1 MRRSVQLITLHCAL
15 VVAEEGSFLAGSRR
29 LGIHHTALSR
39 RVRDLEL
46 TLGVALFDRHPNGIR
61 PTMAG
66 ERFLANLRRVL
77 MELDGTLSMIET
89 GRHGRI
95 GRLSIGIDAPLPASG
110 HLDAVTAFVR
120 GRPDI
125 AVQFTETQRADLYA
139 GLNGKMIDVVIAHGF
154 DRREPGTSLP
164 LWRDRIIVAMAADH
178 PLAGQDAVDWSELGG
193 QRMLTNTQSIDVM
206 MLIPGMAP
214 SGDLP
219 SMDRHDVSRMSLLS
233 LVRQGLGMTLLPESD
248 TFYFS
253 KGIVA
258 SVLQRQGRSV
268 CVRYDAHW
276 RPDNSNPV
284 LAAFI
289 AFLKERY
296 STS

>member
-15 VVAEEGSFLAGSRR
+15 VVAEEGSFLRGSRR
-29 LGIHHTALSR
+29 LGIHHSALSR

-46 TLGVALFDRHPNGIR
+46 TLGVALFDRHPSGIR

-89 GRHGRI
+89 ARHGRM

-110 HLDAVTAFVR
+110 YLDAVTAFIR

-125 AVQFTETQRADLYA
+125 AIQFTETQRAELHA
-139 GLNGKMIDVVIAHGF
+139 GLSGKTIDVVIAHGF
-154 DRREPGTSLP
+154 DRRESDTSLP

-178 PLAGQDAVDWSELGG
+178 PLAGYDAIDWSELGG
-193 QRMLTNTQSIDVM
+193 QTMLANMQSIDM
-206 MLIPGMAP
+206 GLIPGMAP

-219 SMDRHDVSRMSLLS
+219 FMDRHDVSRMSLLS

-248 TFYFS
+248 TSFFS
-253 KGIVA
+253 EGVVA
-258 SVLQRQGRSV
+258 SVLQRHGRSMRV
-268 CVRYDAHW
+268 CYNAYW

-289 AFLKERY
+289 AFLRERY
-296 STS
+296 SIS

>member
-1 MRRSVQLITLHCAL
+1 MRRSVQLTTLHCAL
-15 VVAEEGSFLAGSRR
+15 VVADEGSFLAGSRR
-29 LGIHHTALSR
+29 LGIHHSALSR

-46 TLGVALFDRHPNGIR
+46 TLGVALFDRHPGGIR

-77 MELDGTLSMIET
+77 MELDGTLSLIET
-89 GRHGRI
+89 ARHGKI

-125 AVQFTETQRADLYA
+125 AIQFTENRRAELYA
-139 GLNGKMIDVVIAHGF
+139 GLSGKTIDVVIAHGF
-154 DRREPGTSLP
+154 DRREPDTSLP

-178 PLAGQDAVDWSELGG
+178 PLAGQDVVDWGELGG
-193 QRMLTNTQSIDVM
+193 QTMLTNMQSIDMTLV
-206 MLIPGMAP
+206 PGMAP

-233 LVRQGLGMTLLPESD
+233 LVRHGLGMTLLPESD
-248 TFYFS
+248 TLYFS
-253 KGIVA
+253 EGVVA

-268 CVRYDAHW
+268 RVRYDAHW

-289 AFLKERY
+289 DFLKERY
-296 STS
+296 SRS